1 MSQAAQNAKIAT
13 LVIIVVVIGALAL
26 FSQSIVENVERGT
39 YHIKQAAVSGKVT
52 AHMNSGWYGQ
62 WFGDIDV
69 WPNAETFYFTADIDE
84 GEKRDQSLEVRF
96 VDGSLCRIS
105 GSCRVQM
112 PGSDAKAILLV
123 TDHNY
128 RTYKN
133 LESEL
138 LLKVIRS
145 ATRLSANMMT
155 VRESYAEKRQD
166 FLFWTWDQIQNGLYK
181 TQDERRET
189 IDASGKI
196 TYKTFKVI
204 AKDENG
210 DPLRQKNPF
219 EGLDLTLSNFEIKD
233 FVYEDKVK
241 AQIST
246 QQEALMAVAT
256 AITKSALAD
265 QEAKTKE
272 AEGKALVM
280 EAQYKQEQI
289 KIVATVMADQEAEV
303 ANIEAQKL
311 VDVAELTKL
320 EAEVKAAQ
328 AVSVAEL
335 DKEAA
340 AAEKEAA
347 ILRAEGEAE
356 SKQLVLA
363 ADNALE
369 QKLETY
375 ERVQSAWAEAFAT
388 RPVPNVMVGAGYGE
402 GLNSNDPLD
411 LQQAIAVKVLSDIDL
426 NIGIKRAAP
435 VAPVATVTTVE

>member
-52 AHMNSGWYGQ
+52 AHMSSGWYGQ

-219 EGLDLTLSNFEIKD
+219 EGLDLILSNFEIKD

-256 AITKSALAD
+256 AITKSELAD